1 MEYEHGNPTSVKEHL
16 NFLFQLQPSYDAICR
31 NAMPGTFTPTPQQWA
46 AAVSAAPQLLGM

>member
-46 AAVSAAPQLLGM
+46 AAVSAEPQLLGM